1 MNISDWVESFTVLAD
16 TGAFLD
22 ELNVEPTLSG
32 LPGAALIDRMLGWL
46 QALAIAAG
54 LGAVLAGFVKT
65 SAAKKR
71 GSGELLGE
79 GQSWIVA
86 GCISAVGA
94 GIAVEL
100 IQAFLF

>member
-16 TGAFLD
+16 TSAFLD
-22 ELNVEPTLSG
+22 ELNVKPTLSG